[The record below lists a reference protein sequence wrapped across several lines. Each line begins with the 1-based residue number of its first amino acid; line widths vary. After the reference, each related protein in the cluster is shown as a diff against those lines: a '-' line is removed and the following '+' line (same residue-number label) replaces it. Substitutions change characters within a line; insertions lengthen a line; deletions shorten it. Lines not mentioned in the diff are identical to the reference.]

1 VQASKAK
8 HNDVNQWIHIKT
20 SNRKKDATLV
30 ICDAEGDT
38 NRPNREEG
46 RRCDDGRCFGD
57 GEVVWIVAASLQ
69 KVQRVPGC
77 LATCSYLHGA
87 EEGTNEP
94 IGEEEAPQ

>member
-1 VQASKAK
+1 MESK
-8 HNDVNQWIHIKT
+8 HMHVNKWVHSDIKT
-20 SNRKKDATLV
+20 SNRKKDSTLV
-30 ICDAEGDT
+30 VCGAERGT
-38 NRPNREEG
+38 NCPNREEE
-46 RRCDDGRCFGD
+46 RRHDDGRCCGD

-94 IGEEEAPQ
+94 IGEEEAP